1 MTGIVERLSC
11 SHCNAPL
18 EYNPGEIIVTCRYCG
33 SSNVIETGVAFTL
46 EHSMLVNNF
55 DSESVRNLVKEWMKS
70 GFLKPKDLKKRSKI
84 TEINLSYL
92 PFWIVPIEAS
102 SHYRGLFERAG
113 PSIEKKANIQKSYNW
128 VVLGRKASE
137 FPTREFDVPL
147 KGKIP
152 FSISKIGSEA
162 RVLNSE
168 VDENEAKDIAKQEVE
183 AHHEFLAKQEVD
195 RIIEI
200 KTTVQI
206 GDAVYIHAPIWFIT
220 YEYKGNSYRLVI
232 DASNGEVIKGDI
244 PPVEEFKLF

>member
-11 SHCNAPL
+11 SHCDAPL

-46 EHSMLVNNF
+46 KHSMLVNNY
-55 DSESVRNLVKEWMKS
+55 DSETVGNLVREWMNS
-70 GFLKPKDLKKRSKI
+70 GFLKPQDLENRSRI
-84 TEINLSYL
+84 TEIDLSYL
-92 PFWIVPIEAS
+92 PFWIISLEAI

-113 PSIEKKANIQKSYNW
+113 PSIEKKADIQKSYNW

-137 FPTREFDVPL
+137 FPTREFDVSL
-147 KGKIP
+147 KGTIP
-152 FSISKIGSEA
+152 FNISKIGSEA

-168 VDENEAKDIAKQEVE
+168 LDESEAKEIAKQEVE

-195 RIIEI
+195 RIVEIETI
-200 KTTVQI
+200 VQI
-206 GDAVYIHAPIWFIT
+206 GDAVYLHAPIWFIT
-220 YEYKGNSYRLVI
+220 YEYKGDSYRLVI

-244 PPVEEFKLF
+244 PLVEEFKLF